1 MTKLNMLKHDLEHN
15 VKNITVSQPFSD
27 CLKIILEPNSSDGPC
42 LCVNFDELGQI
53 DYIDFSDMVTTN
65 DSLVID
71 EPYEFT
77 QLQQILSIIYKY
89 LTKK

>member
-1 MTKLNMLKHDLEHN
+1 MTKLDMLKHDLKHN
-15 VKNITVSQPFSD
+15 VKNITISQPSSD
-27 CLKIILEPNSSDGPC
+27 YLKIILEPNSCYGSC
-42 LCVNFDELGQI
+42 LCVNFNELGQI
-53 DYIDFSDMVTTN
+53 DYVDFSDMVTKD

-71 EPYEFT
+71 EPYEFK

>member
-1 MTKLNMLKHDLEHN
+1 MTKLDMLKHDLKHN
-15 VKNITVSQPFSD
+15 VKNITISQPSTD
-27 CLKIILEPNSSDGPC
+27 YLKISLESNSGYGSC
-42 LCVNFDELGQI
+42 LCVNFNELDQI
-53 DYIDFSDMVTTN
+53 DYVDFSDMVTKD

-71 EPYEFT
+71 EPYEFK